1 MMGRDDK
8 AAMKRMD
15 ERHRRVLWLVGKA
28 HGIGD
33 FAGVDPDPEAEAQL
47 KALLDAPL
55 SGEEMADLE
64 VVGWKPNW
72 RKNVVGFACMM
83 LDLSDDFEVSAG
95 PGMAPVDPSAKPQTR
110 H

>member
-1 MMGRDDK
+1 MTQHDTAKTRI
-8 AAMKRMD
+8 D
-15 ERHRRVLWLVGKA
+15 ERHRHVLRLVAKA

-33 FAGVDPDPEAEAQL
+33 FAGSDPDPEAEAQL
-47 KALLDAPL
+47 EALLEAHPSD
-55 SGEEMADLE
+55 EEMADLE

-95 PGMAPVDPSAKPQTR
+95 PGMAPVDPSAEPQTR